1 MNKEARKNILDD
13 KLGVGRFIS
22 VSLPEGLK
30 PGSTITL
37 NITEDG
43 RPVVIDG
50 SVKVNSEAEE
60 KILEGGWC
68 RNQHLYRRWVMAQMF
83 RMLNYKSW
91 DERESGF
98 DAYLRR
104 NYDSKYPFRMMRD
117 EMKVLA
123 AMKRDDDPEF
133 LRRASFFAK
142 DVVVKSC
149 REYIG
154 YLQKEI
160 DYILKNRKQK
170 KCKGIPYITIG
181 NRNVYVDRIKQDI
194 ITPLHF
200 IMTELQTFVTY
211 DQAAD
216 LLDKFLDN
224 MVKLRNSTKFPPTW
238 KDAFKGAGAYYTLQN
253 LIRFHGVRIKGSSG
267 WCDAKTSEGIL
278 EAKRYEYHGH
288 GYRFLGF
295 MKDVIKYNNFDFKAR
310 MKEIGAYCL

>member
-13 KLGVGRFIS
+13 QLGVGRFIS

-83 RMLNYKSW
+83 RMLNYQSW
-91 DERESGF
+91 DGRERGF

-104 NYDSKYPFRMMRD
+104 NYDSRYPFRMMRD

-123 AMKRDDDPEF
+123 AMKRDDDQEF
-133 LRRASFFAK
+133 LRRASFFTK
-142 DVVVKSC
+142 DVVVASC
-149 REYIG
+149 KEYID

-160 DYILKNRKQK
+160 DDILKNQKRK
-170 KCKGIPYITIG
+170 KCKG
-181 NRNVYVDRIKQDI
+181 REYVIVGGRKVFVDGIRRDL

-200 IMTELQTFVTY
+200 IMTELQIFVTY
-211 DQAAD
+211 DKAAD

-224 MVKLRNSTKFPPTW
+224 MVKLRNDPKFPRTW

-267 WCDAKTSEGIL
+267 WCDAKASEGIL
-278 EAKRYEYHGH
+278 EAKRYEYQGY
-288 GYRFLGF
+288 GYRFLGY